1 MDAVDADIIYP
12 PGRNVAVLRNGT
24 TLPTGP
30 RGLSPSEIVGQLKD
44 VVARKYTGDNPLLK
58 GMSLLEAAMLSAAM
72 KAADGDLD
80 ALNKIWDRLLGKP
93 LQQTVQATGTLREF
107 LDQIAH
113 EDTDPMGD

>member
-1 MDAVDADIIYP
+1 MDADIIYP
-12 PGRNVAVLRNGT
+12 PGKNIAVLRDGSV
-24 TLPTGP
+24 LPVGP

-44 VVARKYTGDNPLLK
+44 VVARKYTGNNPALQ

-93 LQQTVQATGTLREF
+93 LQQTIQATGTLQEF
-107 LDQIAH
+107 LSQIAAT
-113 EDTDPMGD
+113 DTDPLGD